1 MIGTSELLLIL
12 IVALVLFGGKRLP
25 ELAKSLGL
33 AMQEF
38 RKASSGEYRIEDSV
52 EDNRSKENPSDHERQ
67 P

>member
-38 RKASSGEYRIEDSV
+38 RKASSGEYGSNEITPPLPKDKTLED
-52 EDNRSKENPSDHERQ
+52 ERK
-67 P
+67 

>member
-38 RKASSGEYRIEDSV
+38 RKASSGDYDASQTSV
-52 EDNRSKENPSDHERQ
+52 RVESKEKPAEDDQR
-67 P
+67 